1 MCDDIVI
8 FFSLEK
14 RECSELCLSTIL
26 SSCCFSGFFFSTDLS
41 GFPETESESQSET
54 ETESQSDA

>member
-1 MCDDIVI
+1 MSDDILI

-14 RECSELCLSTIL
+14 RECSKLCLSTIL
-26 SSCCFSGFFFSTDLS
+26 SRSFKKFFFTDLS

-54 ETESQSDA
+54 ET